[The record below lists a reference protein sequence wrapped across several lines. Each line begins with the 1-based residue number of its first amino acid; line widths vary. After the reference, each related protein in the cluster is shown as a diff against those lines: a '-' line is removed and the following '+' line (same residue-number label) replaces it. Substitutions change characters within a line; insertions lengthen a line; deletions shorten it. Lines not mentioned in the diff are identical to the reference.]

1 MIFRRHDRRMTTDLV
16 QGVRAG
22 RHTTAGVGEPPIHPE
37 EELAI
42 YGQGLANLGEA
53 AFGSWPIGRRRELGL
68 IRGHLAPIRSRQA
81 LAASFGRESFH
92 RREPAT
98 LDTARA
104 RLVKS
109 PVLAAYATRWLELA
123 DA

>member
-1 MIFRRHDRRMTTDLV
+1 MIFRPHDPRMTTDLV

-22 RHTTAGVGEPPIHPE
+22 RHMTAGMGERPVAPE

-42 YGQGLANLGEA
+42 YGRGLAGMGEA
-53 AFGSWPIGRRRELGL
+53 AFGSWPAGRRRELGL
-68 IRGHLAPIRSRQA
+68 IRTHLAPILSRQA
-81 LAASFGRESFH
+81 LAASFARESFH

-98 LDTARA
+98 ADTARA
-104 RLVKS
+104 RLVTS

-123 DA
+123 DL

>member
-1 MIFRRHDRRMTTDLV
+1 MIFAPHDRRMTTDLV

-22 RHTTAGVGEPPIHPE
+22 RHTTAGVGEWPVLPE

-42 YGQGLANLGEA
+42 YGQALANSGEA
-53 AFGSWPIGRRRELGL
+53 PFATWAAGRRRELGL
-68 IRGHLAPIRSRQA
+68 IRTHLAPIRSRQA

-92 RREPAT
+92 RQEAAT
-98 LDTARA
+98 VETARA
-104 RLVKS
+104 RIIRS